1 MDAVAFWAN
10 IATLVVLALNVA
22 ALYLAA
28 RQLRIGRTGASAGA
42 LIALNKSFRQ
52 GWLEF
57 SFAGDEARKHHAFAD
72 IMNLLESTCAIF
84 EDKLFVGKAG
94 KLLEDYLCHVL
105 ILIRDSDDARA
116 RIERLML
123 TSKTFDQIIN
133 FLAHHRKE
141 VRGITLPTNIET
153 ASA

>member
-42 LIALNKSFRQ
+42 LIALNDSFRQ

-72 IMNLLESTCAIF
+72 IMNLLKSTCAIF

-105 ILIRDSDDARA
+105 ILILGQRRCARPDRKADAD
-116 RIERLML
+116 
-123 TSKTFDQIIN
+123 F
-133 FLAHHRKE
+133 
-141 VRGITLPTNIET
+141 
-153 ASA
+153 